1 MEPSPGLRLVNHD
14 VWPIVT
20 RKGSKYR
27 IYKYPV
33 YRAPQPF
40 AATSHMYMYINMDFK
55 TLFPDYRSQ
64 NFYSSI
70 HHDALPFVSVLVLPL

>member
-14 VWPIVT
+14 VWPIRHSYAKVPNIV
-20 RKGSKYR
+20 Y
-27 IYKYPV
+27 IYPV

-40 AATSHMYMYINMDFK
+40 AATSHMYINMDFK

>member
-1 MEPSPGLRLVNHD
+1 
-14 VWPIVT
+14 
-20 RKGSKYR
+20 
-27 IYKYPV
+27 
-33 YRAPQPF
+33 
-40 AATSHMYMYINMDFK
+40 MYMYINMDFK